1 MPETMLCGSSPHP
14 LTPAPEARSQN
25 APEAR
30 SLSILYQLQSSR
42 DPNCKALYPPHVH
55 DQLDGYIKH

>member
-1 MPETMLCGSSPHP
+1 MPKTMLCGSSPHP
-14 LTPAPEARSQN
+14 LTPDPKAHSQN

-30 SLSILYQLQSSR
+30 SLSILYQLQSPR
-42 DPNCKALYPPHVH
+42 DPNYKPLYPPHVR